1 MTSYVFSLFRVCNFH
16 VLCFAP
22 FLCSLFSDS
31 RVFDS
36 EYSSRFVQPT
46 KFKYVDGLWIETPIS
61 AEATY
66 NVKVRR
72 RLARVNGLLR
82 HRCSRYLK
90 QLSQENASKLRGV
103 KRKSKFTVAFW
114 KREQDL
120 SSM

>member
-72 RLARVNGLLR
+72 GLSSCL
-82 HRCSRYLK
+82 RYLK

-103 KRKSKFTVAFW
+103 KRKSKLTVAFW